1 VPSEHLKW
9 CQCLQRATGNGPKRS
24 SNDPVRY
31 MKRRRHQKKAE
42 DRRDD
47 LSPPELVCSLLR
59 DIQWETNCSTL
70 SLQRFLDSLR
80 GRLGEAVRQCKASG
94 LELPRSVKF
103 ADKKMKNTVTF
114 IQILLEQSLFFMLN
128 MYLHHLLGWRGSCL
142 PARMCRSRM

>member
-1 VPSEHLKW
+1 
-9 CQCLQRATGNGPKRS
+9 
-24 SNDPVRY
+24 

-42 DRRDD
+42 DRRDG

-80 GRLGEAVRQCKASG
+80 GRVGEAVKQCKASG

-114 IQILLEQSLFFMLN
+114 DAPENVSPWTKFFMLN
-128 MYLHHLLGWRGSCL
+128 MYLHH
-142 PARMCRSRM
+142 